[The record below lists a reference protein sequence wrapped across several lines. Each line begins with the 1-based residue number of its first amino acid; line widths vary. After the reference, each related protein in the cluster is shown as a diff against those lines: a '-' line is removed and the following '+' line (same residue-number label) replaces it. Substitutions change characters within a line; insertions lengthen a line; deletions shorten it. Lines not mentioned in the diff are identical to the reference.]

1 MGKIKKGILGGFS
14 GRVGNVIGA
23 SWKGID
29 YMRSEATSI
38 SDPKTT
44 KQLAQRSKFKTCVDF
59 AKICVPLI
67 NVGLKQYAT
76 KRSEFNYFLSKL
88 IKDYWDVDDDRI
100 FFPSVQLSSGV
111 LEGCVIDDVYDDEI
125 EGVNYVSVGFD
136 SDPGS
141 NPDDLVLCMLYN
153 RNTKAYALNN
163 LDDAPLRS
171 SGTVSMKTNLSA
183 AVSGLSVYLF
193 FVDPVTHDCSPT
205 CYYYT

>member
-44 KQLAQRSKFKTCVDF
+44 KQLAQRSKFTTCVEF

-67 NVGLKQYAT
+67 NVGLHQYAT

-100 FFPSVQLSSGV
+100 LYPSVQLSSGA
-111 LEGCVIDDVYDDEI
+111 LDGCVITDLYDDEI
-125 EGVNYVSVGFD
+125 EGVHYVSVDFD
-136 SDPGS
+136 IDPGS

-153 RNTKAYALNN
+153 PNTKEYALNT
-163 LDDAPLRS
+163 LDDVSLRS
-171 SGTVSMKTNLSA
+171 SETVHISTNLTVA
-183 AVSGLSVYLF
+183 GGGFWVYLF
-193 FVDPVTHDCSPT
+193 FVDPVTHECSPT
-205 CYYYT
+205 CYYY